1 MYENYK
7 YGNFDKL
14 ESAIDD
20 ALNQARKHR
29 KKDFWNNNESKPSAT
44 KQEPGT
50 ANMPSSLI
58 TIVNKKSVSTKTKSR
73 RWLESGGITAR
84 A

>member
-20 ALNQARKHR
+20 ALNQARKYR
-29 KKDFWNNNESKPSAT
+29 KKYFWKNNEFRPSVT
-44 KQEPGT
+44 KQESGI
-50 ANMPSSLI
+50 ANTPSSLI
-58 TIVNKKSVSTKTKSR
+58 TIINKKSVSTKTKSR